1 MHSKPDL
8 GSSALPNAKRED
20 SVSRRLRSESSK
32 EKKKGGGGEGKK
44 KMKGNNPK

>member
-32 EKKKGGGGEGKK
+32 ERKKKKKREGGGKK
-44 KMKGNNPK
+44 KK

>member
-32 EKKKGGGGEGKK
+32 ERKKKKKRGGRKK
-44 KMKGNNPK
+44 KNERK